1 MDPMRSSRQSISGSS
16 SPGNP
21 GSVSGDTSL
30 MRNRN
35 KRRDDAIRKKAEQ
48 ELAKKNTR
56 RGDKTLPSKK
66 KANTVSSLKP
76 AQAITVLETA
86 RIVQAAQLMAA
97 KRADAVLAINEDG
110 QLSGIL
116 TDKDIAYRV
125 VAEGLDIRQTT
136 VASVMTRNPIS
147 VYDKGNRNEALNI
160 MVERKFRHLPV
171 ITDVSEDY
179 DDEFDEGI
187 SERSVTSNVVG
198 LLDITK
204 CVFERLDDLERKVN
218 EDQSIVSAMEVLERR
233 GTVDSDHVGQMR
245 VQHSCPDLGNVIQKV
260 ALENNTEE
268 PASVGIRAYVKEAA
282 KVMKDFHT
290 TAVLVLNNAED
301 DKLGGIF
308 TTKDIVLRVVAA
320 GLDPNTTSVVRVMT
334 PHPDSVTVDTS
345 ILDALKKLHIGHYLH
360 LPVVDNNYPVGLVD
374 VLELTIAMLNYL
386 VSKESVPESSGN
398 EGPMWNRFWN
408 STFKA
413 GSVADDDFDRQSLH
427 SDGQT
432 PSIVSPSLMSA
443 GHYLQGGYSLPP
455 PRSHIPPAEGP
466 RFQNYANVINDEAS
480 QYGVQST
487 VTAAN
492 QLDIEDRQFTFKLRD
507 GKSGKVYRFVSS
519 KTSFRELVEQIYQK
533 CGIRVNPSSVNSF
546 LRISY
551 LDDEN
556 DVIHISSD
564 KDLEEACAMAKRVKW
579 TNLKIFLGDPLQ
591 EEFSSPQ
598 VTSPQ
603 LQQIKTSPAIIERE
617 ISEKSVIEKLPSKQS
632 PGVVDFLKEA
642 PMAVNVAISASIVVL
657 AVVIITRLTN

>member
-1 MDPMRSSRQSISGSS
+1 MRSSRQSISGSL
-16 SPGNP
+16 SPGTP
-21 GSVSGDTSL
+21 GSISGDASL
-30 MRNRN
+30 LRTRN
-35 KRRDDAIRKKAEQ
+35 KRRDDAIRRKAEQ

-56 RGDKTLPSKK
+56 RGDKTPPSKK

-76 AQAITVLETA
+76 ASAITVLETA

-97 KRADAVLAINEDG
+97 KRADAVLAINEEG

-179 DDEFDEGI
+179 DEDFDEGV

-260 ALENNTEE
+260 AMENNTEE
-268 PASVGIRAYVKEAA
+268 PAAVGIRAYVREAA

-345 ILDALKKLHIGHYLH
+345 ILEALKKLHIGHYLH
-360 LPVVDNNYPVGLVD
+360 LPVIDNNYPVGLVD
-374 VLELTIAMLNYL
+374 VLELTIAICLIL
-386 VSKESVPESSGN
+386 KKVSKESVQENGAN

-408 STFKA
+408 STFNA
-413 GSVADDDFDRQSLH
+413 GSVADDDFDRQSLL
-427 SDGQT
+427 SDGQPP
-432 PSIVSPSLMSA
+432 PSISGSVMSA
-443 GHYLQGGYSLPP
+443 GNYLQGGYPQPP
-455 PRSHIPPAEGP
+455 LRSHTAPAEAP
-466 RFQNYANVINDEAS
+466 RFQHYSSLINDDAS
-480 QYGVQST
+480 QYGAQSSI
-487 VTAAN
+487 TAAN
-492 QLDIEDRQFTFKLRD
+492 MLDIEDRQFTFKLRE
-507 GKSGKVYRFVSS
+507 GKLGKVYRFVSS
-519 KTSFRELVEQIYQK
+519 KTSFRDLVEQIYQK
-533 CGIRVNPSSVNSF
+533 SGIRINLSLNNPSQ
-546 LRISY
+546 RICY

-579 TNLKIFLGDPLQ
+579 TNLKIFLGDPPQ
-591 EEFSSPQ
+591 EEFSSSQ
-598 VTSPQ
+598 VKSQSLITE
-603 LQQIKTSPAIIERE
+603 KD
-617 ISEKSVIEKLPSKQS
+617 ISERSTTENTKSKHI
-632 PGVVDFLKEA
+632 PGIVDFLKEA

-657 AVVIITRLTN
+657 AMVIITRLTN